1 MFFLIRCVFWLS
13 VVFSTIFSAQ
23 SNPPQRGQA
32 PTAERSVPPIGEL
45 TRTWFGTA
53 VSFVEREAL
62 AHCLKTDCLRPS
74 DRAEGPVFN
83 LAAQRV
89 AQANVPLP
97 PRRPAFAAPKSQRSA
112 LENSPRS
119 EYVMERSGRS

>member
-23 SNPPQRGQA
+23 PNPPQRGQA
-32 PTAERSVPPIGEL
+32 PTAERRVPPIGDL
-45 TRTWFGTA
+45 TRSWFGTA

-62 AHCLKTDCLRPS
+62 EDCLKTGCLQPAHRA
-74 DRAEGPVFN
+74 DRQI
-83 LAAQRV
+83 LASTPQRV
-89 AQANVPLP
+89 AQAEVPLP
-97 PRRPAFAAPKSQRSA
+97 PHRPAFAAPKLPRPA
-112 LENSPRS
+112 LENSSRP

>member
-23 SNPPQRGQA
+23 SNPPQRGHA
-32 PTAERSVPPIGEL
+32 PTAERDIPPIGEL
-45 TRTWFGTA
+45 TQTWFATA
-53 VSFVEREAL
+53 VSFAEREAL
-62 AHCLKTDCLRPS
+62 AHCLKTDRLQFSNRP
-74 DRAEGPVFN
+74 AAPVFGS
-83 LAAQRV
+83 AAERV

-97 PRRPAFAAPKSQRSA
+97 PRRPAFGAPKLQRAA

-119 EYVMERSGRS
+119 EYVMERAGRS